1 MPLIP
6 FPNVPQATGV
16 PAIPRSVNVPPSASV
31 SFGALQSALW
41 SILQV
46 GTQWGILDSTGKH
59 LADPSI
65 FSSPV
70 TTAIGSLGIGP
81 VLSTNSVDYS
91 KETRVSDFPIEK
103 GSFAS
108 YNKVEMP
115 ASPTVTLCLG
125 GTESDRTAFLTAID
139 SACKS
144 TALYSVV
151 TPEVTYANY
160 SLERYN
166 YQRRS
171 DRGATLLLV
180 EISLKEVRQVSAQYV
195 KTDKPKDPAAA
206 PVEDGGKVQ
215 AKAPEQSTILS
226 VLRKVPG
233 FLNDITKIAQ

>member
-1 MPLIP
+1 MSLIP
-6 FPNVPQATGV
+6 FPNVPQVPGV
-16 PAIPRSVNVPPSASV
+16 PAIPRSINFPAAAKIAL
-31 SFGALQSALW
+31 GAVQSALW
-41 SILQV
+41 SVLQV
-46 GTQWGILDSTGKH
+46 GTQWGIVDSSGRH

-65 FSSPV
+65 FSAPV

-91 KETRVSDFPIEK
+91 KETRVSDFPIEGGK
-103 GSFAS
+103 FAS
-108 YNKVEMP
+108 YNKVELP
-115 ASPTVTLCLG
+115 ATPTVTLCLG

-144 TALYSVV
+144 TDLYSVV
-151 TPEVTYANY
+151 TPEVTYADY

-195 KTDKPKDPAAA
+195 KTEKPKDPAAA

-215 AKAPEQSTILS
+215 AKAPDQSTLKAAFNKLKGL
-226 VLRKVPG
+226 V
-233 FLNDITKIAQ
+233 Q

>member
-1 MPLIP
+1 MSLIP
-6 FPNVPQATGV
+6 FPNVPQVPGV
-16 PAIPRSVNVPPSASV
+16 PAIPRSINFPAAAKIAL
-31 SFGALQSALW
+31 GAVQSALW
-41 SILQV
+41 SVLQV
-46 GTQWGILDSTGKH
+46 RTQWGVVDSSGKH

-65 FSSPV
+65 FTAPV

-91 KETRVSDFPIEK
+91 KETRVSDFPIEGGK
-103 GSFAS
+103 FAS
-108 YNKVEMP
+108 YNKVEL
-115 ASPTVTLCLG
+115 AATPTVTLCLG

-144 TALYSVV
+144 TDLYSVV
-151 TPEVTYANY
+151 TPEVTYADY

-195 KTDKPKDPAAA
+195 KTEKPKDPAATSIID
-206 PVEDGGKVQ
+206 VGKVQ
-215 AKAPEQSTILS
+215 AKIPGQSTL
-226 VLRKVPG
+226 KAAY
-233 FLNDITKIAQ
+233 NKIQGLVR